1 MKGENSGKLTEPRDA
16 FDTFGG
22 RVCEESGQALAQI
35 SEPRGPKERFE
46 GGMLRQRRSGNKGQ
60 GTVAAKNAR
69 HQHRN
74 EGRWGRLCLLV
85 RQELWGLAELGA
97 ACLQEGAEAS
107 HGGGQCPFRLSAGA
121 LAARQQQWSHCEV
134 NMQPEL
140 QLTRLHVGVAHPALG
155 THATPNEISEKD
167 AQIPAKFGGHR
178 HRPLP
183 QREYCATVSR
193 VERA

>member
-1 MKGENSGKLTEPRDA
+1 MSLVAPSLSGTACSSACSSSVASRSSSLVSAGCDGEAAAQSMEGAPSPPSSRASEDSCAKSNSVKGENSGKLTEPRDA

-74 EGRWGRLCLLV
+74 EGRWGRCL
-85 RQELWGLAELGA
+85 
-97 ACLQEGAEAS
+97 
-107 HGGGQCPFRLSAGA
+107 
-121 LAARQQQWSHCEV
+121 
-134 NMQPEL
+134 
-140 QLTRLHVGVAHPALG
+140 T
-155 THATPNEISEKD
+155 
-167 AQIPAKFGGHR
+167 
-178 HRPLP
+178 
-183 QREYCATVSR
+183 Y
-193 VERA
+193 

>member
-1 MKGENSGKLTEPRDA
+1 MG
-16 FDTFGG
+16 
-22 RVCEESGQALAQI
+22 AL
-35 SEPRGPKERFE
+35 
-46 GGMLRQRRSGNKGQ
+46 LD
-60 GTVAAKNAR
+60 
-69 HQHRN
+69 
-74 EGRWGRLCLLV
+74 LLV

-107 HGGGQCPFRLSAGA
+107 HGGGECPFRLSAGA
-121 LAARQQQWSHCEV
+121 LAARQQQRSHCEV

-155 THATPNEISEKD
+155 THATPNQSSEKKKKD
-167 AQIPAKFGGHR
+167 AQIPARVGGHR